1 MKKGFRKFLIKMVPA
16 LLNIPFLGHRY
27 YLYIKNRL
35 SWQGINLKRS
45 IFDGNQMN
53 LYVNDWVQKSL
64 FVYGEYERKE
74 IRFWQQ
80 LARKRKTI
88 FDIGG
93 HVGYYSLVAAK
104 AASTDTKIY
113 CFEPIRQTF
122 ERAKENIALNGY
134 QNIYL
139 QNFALSNED
148 GSLQINIGGDENW
161 GMSSINA
168 HAHTSGKT
176 ETVNKQTVDSFCN
189 AHNINQ
195 IDLVKIDVEGSE
207 FYVLQGMKQ
216 MIASSRPVVLIEI
229 LEQTLSA
236 QGIDVKSIYQFF
248 ADYHYHPYNIMGS
261 CELSPIKNPSPFEGL
276 VCFWPA
282 EKSFDKFI
290 SIQE

>member
-16 LLNIPFLGHRY
+16 LLHMPFLGHRY

-45 IFDGNQMN
+45 IFDGNKMN

-236 QGIDVKSIYQFF
+236 QGIDVKSLYQFF
-248 ADYHYHPYNIMGS
+248 TDNHYQPFNIIGS
-261 CELSPIKNPSPFEGL
+261 CELLPIKNPAPFEGL